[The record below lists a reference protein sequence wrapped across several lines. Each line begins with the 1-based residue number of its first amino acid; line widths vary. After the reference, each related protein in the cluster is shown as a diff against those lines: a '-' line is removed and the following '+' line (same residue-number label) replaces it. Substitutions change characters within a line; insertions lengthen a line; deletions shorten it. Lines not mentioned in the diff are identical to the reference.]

1 MPIVYLALGSNLN
14 RPHWQ
19 LRRAVHA
26 IASIPQTKLLK
37 RSSVY
42 RSSPIGPAIQPDY
55 LNAVVAVQCTLHP
68 LTLLDQTQ
76 AIEKQQGRKR
86 RQRWGP
92 RTLDIDILLF
102 ADQQLHHP
110 RLTLP
115 HPRLTQRRFAMEPL
129 LEIAPQAKLPDG
141 RPIQSF
147 ASQLESGIQVEK
159 ITLTSLSL
167 NS

>member
-1 MPIVYLALGSNLN
+1 MPIAYLALGSNLG
-14 RPHWQ
+14 RPHWH

-26 IASIPQTKLLK
+26 IAAIPQTRLVQC
-37 RSSVY
+37 SSIY
-42 RSSPIGPAIQPDY
+42 RSSPVGPAIQPDY
-55 LNAVVAVQCTLHP
+55 LNAVVAVQCTLRP
-68 LTLLDQTQ
+68 LALLDHTQ

-102 ADQQLHHP
+102 ADQQLRHS

-115 HPRLTQRRFAMEPL
+115 HPRLTQRLFAMQPL
-129 LEIAPQAKLPDG
+129 LEIAPDAKLPDG
-141 RPIQSF
+141 RRIQPF
-147 ASQLESGIQVEK
+147 ASQLASGVQLEK
-159 ITLTSLSL
+159 ITPTTLPL

>member
-19 LRRAVHA
+19 LRRAVRA
-26 IASIPQTKLLK
+26 IAATAQTKLLTC
-37 RSSVY
+37 SSIY

-55 LNAVVAVQCTLHP
+55 LNAVVAVQCTLRP
-68 LTLLDQTQ
+68 LALLTQTQ

-102 ADQQLHHP
+102 ANHQLRHS
-110 RLTLP
+110 RLIVP

-129 LEIAPQAKLPDG
+129 LEIAPHAQLPDG
-141 RPIQSF
+141 RLIQTF
-147 ASQLESGIQVEK
+147 ANQLAAGVQQEK

>member
-1 MPIVYLALGSNLN
+1 MPIVYLALGSNLG

-19 LRRAVHA
+19 LRRAVRG

-37 RSSVY
+37 CSSIY
-42 RSSPIGPAIQPDY
+42 RSSPLGPAIQPDY
-55 LNAVVAVQCTLHP
+55 LNAVVAVNCTLRP
-68 LTLLDQTQ
+68 LVLLKQTQ
-76 AIEKQQGRKR
+76 AIETQQGRKR

-102 ADQQLHHP
+102 ADQQFRHP

-129 LEIAPQAKLPDG
+129 LEIAPDAKLPDG
-141 RPIQSF
+141 RRIRPF
-147 ASQLESGIQVEK
+147 AHQLAAGVQLEK
-159 ITLTSLSL
+159 ITLTTLSL

>member
-1 MPIVYLALGSNLN
+1 MPTVYLALGSNLN

-19 LRRAVHA
+19 LRRAVRA
-26 IASIPQTKLLK
+26 IAAIPQTKLLK
-37 RSSVY
+37 CSSIFL
-42 RSSPIGPAIQPDY
+42 SSPIGPAIQPNY
-55 LNAVVAVQCTLHP
+55 LNAVVAVQCTLQP
-68 LTLLDQTQ
+68 LALLKQTK

-102 ADQQLHHP
+102 ADKQLRHS

-129 LEIAPQAKLPDG
+129 LEIAPDAELPDG
-141 RPIQSF
+141 RLIQPF
-147 ASQLESGIQVEK
+147 AQQLASGVQLEK
-159 ITLTSLSL
+159 ITPTSLSL